1 MINVLTM
8 MHQHALA
15 HMKIIIKEANEL
27 KSTEKKKRKR
37 KMKKAKKK
45 KTE

>member
-27 KSTEKKKRKR
+27 KSTEEKKEKKRKI
-37 KMKKAKKK
+37 KH
-45 KTE
+45 